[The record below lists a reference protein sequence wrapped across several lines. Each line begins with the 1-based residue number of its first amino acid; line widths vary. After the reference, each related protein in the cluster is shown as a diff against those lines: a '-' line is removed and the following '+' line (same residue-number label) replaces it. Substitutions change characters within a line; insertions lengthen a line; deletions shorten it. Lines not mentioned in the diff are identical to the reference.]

1 MNKRINKLIHVSC
14 ILALISTQFL
24 SIPTYAASSD
34 ILFSNSTD
42 PFVIDM
48 KQKFI
53 DEQKQKIINEMNAF
67 NVSSQDIEDIPME
80 EFDFDEDEEEGTEEQ
95 IVEKKATSY
104 FRTFV
109 SNLLTQAEN
118 NTTIQSWLA
127 QHINKLDIERIQKDL
142 DQNNILLDDISNNV
156 ALKDS
161 LYQNKII
168 TLQLTRRQLESKQ
181 EEMQKVSDLLDKS
194 IEWLILT
201 EEELKVN
208 TNDLEKNKTNYGTQ
222 LKSLYL
228 LQIDIWNHDGEIDD
242 IKLMSKS
249 DSMAVSLAQQHISGA
264 MQETLSTLLD
274 KIDTKEKEI
283 INIQEKLEE
292 KKLEF
297 SKQSE
302 ELKKQKTRYEE
313 QSNSYKTQLEEIQ
326 KWLEALKSELNI
338 VQEKS
343 TSLEELIEIQD
354 SKEAKKWINHSWLFD
369 FPVQWDIT
377 RLTAFFVDQWY
388 INHFWFAHYA
398 VDIPRPQWSPTL
410 APAPGYVYKVF
421 EQDTSAL
428 NWFIVLHED
437 GFATVYLH
445 MLDIDVEPGTYV
457 NTWDKLGTSWWA
469 PGTRWAWF
477 HTTWPHLHREVWKD
491 SDIVDPLLYT
501 NLSRVTNPAILQNKY
516 KNKREIDNTV
526 LEVKKDEEV
535 IIKNKSLKDE
545 E

>member
-283 INIQEKLEE
+283 I
-292 KKLEF
+292 
-297 SKQSE
+297 
-302 ELKKQKTRYEE
+302 
-313 QSNSYKTQLEEIQ
+313 
-326 KWLEALKSELNI
+326 
-338 VQEKS
+338 
-343 TSLEELIEIQD
+343 EELIEIQD